1 MDKKV
6 SNSGPY
12 DSVQNW
18 IKNKTFQVQVWK
30 MPQGQIHFLL
40 LSKDVLKSENQ
51 FLSIF
56 FEIIPG
62 FISDND
68 FTLGWSDNAS
78 VRLKNMSHPRSI
90 ELRLWKIKIFGN
102 IIECYY
108 ERTSVQFWNPP

>member
-6 SNSGPY
+6 SKFGLH

-18 IKNKTFQVQVWK
+18 MKNQTFQVQVWK
-30 MPQGQIHFLL
+30 TPQGQIHFLL

-51 FLSIF
+51 FLSIL

-68 FTLGWSDNAS
+68 FTLSWSDNAS
-78 VRLKNMSHPRSI
+78 VRLKKYESLAFHRKKTWQDLRVAQTQSI
-90 ELRLWKIKIFGN
+90 
-102 IIECYY
+102 
-108 ERTSVQFWNPP
+108 